1 MDSKLISKILH
12 YIYKSRYNFSQNELL
27 INFKGDERIVH
38 FVLDA
43 YFIFKNNKYYLKSKY
58 LFDYIYIS
66 KKRHVIYDRNYPIKL
81 NENNFMISDLV
92 LFDKEKKQ
100 VLYLVSR
107 KYEEFDVKIDKSYH
121 LSFYFD
127 NKDLKNYRLHADNFK
142 DLKIN
147 KIYKAVITS
156 ICDFTVN
163 IKILELIGSNNDF
176 DIHIKR
182 LISKANFKRYF
193 PAGVLDYAN
202 NLENIDYAKRRV
214 DLTNIFTITLDN
226 PGAKDYDDAISLTYD
241 QKYINLYVHIADV
254 ANYVKEE
261 SPIDNEAKSR
271 CFSIYPINGVIPMLP
286 DILSNNYCSLNKDE
300 KKLTIT
306 SHFKFDKNYNL
317 IDFKVFES
325 LIVVDYNF
333 YYDDFEKV
341 QTNSKVSELFENLKT
356 LNNKLKQ
363 TTLFKN
369 QLSFFQEEPRFYFEN
384 KKVEIDT
391 LTKNS
396 LASEIIETIMIYTNY
411 HIGSFLKD
419 NDIVIPYRNHAMPK
433 EEKYEEIYNNLS
445 YFGIDIDFKN
455 VLKAFK
461 DVIDKSINYPLLE
474 RNLINETLL
483 KSQQKALYSIT
494 PENHFALGINN
505 YTHFTAPIR
514 RYSDLI
520 VHRQLKR
527 YLNNS
532 EQLKKGY
539 IIYLVEIINE
549 KENALIKLE
558 RDLRKL
564 SAILYLKNHKK
575 EKFEVI
581 ISDVIERG
589 IFINFKEGFSGFISV
604 SDLKDYFYFNSQEKK
619 LYSDLGDE
627 YMYGDIINVKYKRSD
642 MERLFLDFLVCKE

>member
-1 MDSKLISKILH
+1 MNSKLISKILH

-27 INFKGDERIVH
+27 MNFKGDEIIVH

-58 LFDYIYIS
+58 IFDYIYIN
-66 KKRHVIYDRNYPIKL
+66 KKKHVIYDRNYPIRIC
-81 NENNFMISDLV
+81 ENNFMISDLV

-100 VLYLVSR
+100 IIYLVNR
-107 KYEEFDVKIDKSYH
+107 KYQEFDVKIDKNYH

-127 NKDLKNYRLHADNFK
+127 NKDLKNYKIHTDNFK

-147 KIYKAVITS
+147 KIYKALLIG
-156 ICDFTVN
+156 ICDFTIN
-163 IKILELIGSNNDF
+163 IKIVELIGSNNDF

-193 PAGVLDYAN
+193 TTSVLEYAN
-202 NLENIDYAKRRV
+202 DLENIDFSKRRV

-241 QKYINLYVHIADV
+241 QKYINLYIHIADV
-254 ANYVKEE
+254 SNYVKED

-317 IDFKVFES
+317 LDFKVFES
-325 LIVVDYNF
+325 IICVDYNF
-333 YYDDFEKV
+333 YYDEFEITYDDK
-341 QTNSKVSELFENLKT
+341 NINELFKNLKLLNENLKKT
-356 LNNKLKQ
+356 E
-363 TTLFKN
+363 LFKN
-369 QLSFFQEEPRFYFEN
+369 QLSFFQDEPRFYFEGKN
-384 KKVEIDT
+384 VEIDT
-391 LTKNS
+391 LSKNS
-396 LASEIIETIMIYTNY
+396 LASDIIETLMIYTNY
-411 HIGSFLKD
+411 NIGKFLKQ
-419 NDIVIPYRNHAMPK
+419 NDIIIPYRNHTSPK
-433 EEKYEEIYNNLS
+433 IEKFDEIYNNLS
-445 YFGIDIDFKN
+445 YFNIEVDFKN
-455 VLKAFK
+455 VLDGFK
-461 DVIDKSINYPLLE
+461 YVISISKNFPLLE

-483 KSQQKALYSIT
+483 KAQQKALYSIS
-494 PENHFALGINN
+494 PEHHFALGINN

-527 YLNNS
+527 FLNK
-532 EQLKKGY
+532 EDQIKKGY
-539 IIYLVEIINE
+539 ILYLIELINE

-564 SAILYLKNHKK
+564 SSILYLKNHKK
-575 EKFEVI
+575 NKFEVI

-589 IFINFKEGFSGFISV
+589 LFINFKEGFSGFVPV
-604 SDLKDYFYFNSQEKK
+604 SDLKDYFYFNQKEKK

-627 YMYGDIINVKYKRSD
+627 YIYGDIINVKYKRSD
-642 MERLFLDFLVCKE
+642 MEKLFLDFTPYKE

>member
-1 MDSKLISKILH
+1 MNSKLISKILY
-12 YIYKSRYNFSQNELL
+12 YIYKIRYNFSKDEILN
-27 INFKGDERIVH
+27 NFKEDEKIVY

-43 YFIFKNNKYYLKSKY
+43 YFIFKNNNYYLKSKY
-58 LFDYIYIS
+58 LFDYIYIN

-81 NENNFMISDLV
+81 NENNLMISDLV

-100 VLYLVSR
+100 IIYLVNR
-107 KYEEFDVKIDKSYH
+107 KYQEFDVKIDKNYH

-127 NKDLKNYRLHADNFK
+127 NKDLKNYKLHTDNFK

-147 KIYKAVITS
+147 KIYKASLIG
-156 ICDFTVN
+156 ICDFTIN
-163 IKILELIGSNNDF
+163 IKIVELIGSNNDF

-193 PAGVLDYAN
+193 PTNVLEYAN
-202 NLENIDYAKRRV
+202 NLENIDFSKRRF

-241 QKYINLYVHIADV
+241 QKYINLYIHIADV
-254 ANYVKEE
+254 SNYVKED

-317 IDFKVFES
+317 LDFKVFES
-325 LIVVDYNF
+325 MICVDYNF
-333 YYDDFEKV
+333 YYDEFEITYYDK
-341 QTNSKVSELFENLKT
+341 NINELFKNLKLLNENLKKT
-356 LNNKLKQ
+356 E
-363 TTLFKN
+363 LFKN
-369 QLSFFQEEPRFYFEN
+369 QLSFFQDEPRFYFEGKN
-384 KKVEIDT
+384 VEIDT
-391 LTKNS
+391 LSKNS
-396 LASEIIETIMIYTNY
+396 LASDIIETLMIYTNY
-411 HIGSFLKD
+411 NIGKFLKQ
-419 NDIVIPYRNHAMPK
+419 NDIIIPYRNHASPK
-433 EEKYEEIYNNLS
+433 IEKFDEIYNNLS
-445 YFGIDIDFKN
+445 YFNIEVDFKN
-455 VLKAFK
+455 ILDGFK
-461 DVIDKSINYPLLE
+461 YVISLSKNFPLLE

-483 KSQQKALYSIT
+483 KAQQKALYSIS
-494 PENHFALGINN
+494 PEHHFALGISN

-527 YLNNS
+527 FLNKDDPI
-532 EQLKKGY
+532 KKGY
-539 IIYLVEIINE
+539 ILYLIELINE

-564 SAILYLKNHKK
+564 SSILYLKNHKK
-575 EKFEVI
+575 NKFEVI

-589 IFINFKEGFSGFISV
+589 LFINFKEGFSGFVSV
-604 SDLKDYFYFNSQEKK
+604 SDLKDYFYFNQKEKK

-627 YMYGDIINVKYKRSD
+627 YIYGDIINVKYKRSD
-642 MERLFLDFLVCKE
+642 MEKLFLDFTPYKE